1 MRHRKPDVDPL
12 IIQHIGNAIRDEWA
26 AFLSLLRFHWQLVLL
41 FLAGATTLFYLVQPI
56 PPHHVR
62 MAAGQPGSS
71 LEWLGKQYA
80 ENFARYG
87 VKLELVPTA
96 GALEN
101 VELLKQGKVDVAF
114 SIGGMVGNPDPV
126 LQSLGSVEY
135 QPLWFFYRGSELA
148 GDVETVFRSKTI
160 SVNIQGS
167 GTRSLTE
174 KILALY
180 DIQVENNPHMVSMSS
195 SESVDALL
203 AGKIDG
209 MFLVAGIESQTVRR
223 LAADPRVHL
232 LDFPHADTFAKRLK
246 FLDAITLP
254 RGALNLH
261 RDLPEKDYRL
271 VASTTTILTH
281 GIIHPAIQYLFLNTA
296 RKLDRAGSTF
306 FTRDGGFPAHIAR
319 DITLSAGAGR
329 YYDKGEP
336 WLIEYVPYWIAVF
349 LEQIWFILF
358 AVVAIGYSLLE
369 ALPSYRIIYANL
381 CISNMFGELRE
392 LDIHLNEARTS
403 EALQQRL
410 EIFDRIEKRIHRLWV
425 PSGARENFYNLRNA
439 VEILRARTERMKRQ
453 LQAVDAVLTATH

>member
-1 MRHRKPDVDPL
+1 MRHRKPDVNPRIL
-12 IIQHIGNAIRDEWA
+12 EHIGHAILDEWA
-26 AFLSLLRFHWQLVLL
+26 AFLSLLRFQWQLVLL
-41 FLAGATTLFYLVQPI
+41 FLAGATTLFFLVQPF

-62 MAAGQPGSS
+62 LAAGQPGSS
-71 LEWLGKQYA
+71 LDWLGKRYA

-87 VKLELVPTA
+87 VTLELVHSA
-96 GALEN
+96 GAFEN

-114 SIGGMVGNPDPV
+114 SIGGMVGNQDPT

-135 QPLWFFYRGSELA
+135 QPLWFFYHGPEFA
-148 GDVETVFRSKTI
+148 GDIEALFRSKTI

-180 DIQVENNPHMVSMSS
+180 DIQIENNSRMVSMPS

-209 MFLVAGIESQTVRR
+209 MFLVAGIESQTVGR
-223 LAADPRVHL
+223 LAADPCVHL
-232 LDFPHADTFAKRLK
+232 LDFTHAETYAKRLK
-246 FLDAITLP
+246 FLEPISLP

-271 VASTTTILTH
+271 VATTTTVLTR
-281 GIIHPAIQYLFLNTA
+281 GIIHPAIQYLFLNTT

-306 FTRDGGFPAHIAR
+306 FTREGGFPAYIAR
-319 DITLSAGAGR
+319 DITVSVRAGR

-336 WLIEYVPYWIAVF
+336 WLIGYVPYWMAVF

-358 AVVAIGYSLLE
+358 AVVAIGYPLLK
-369 ALPSYRIIYANL
+369 ALPSYRIVYANL
-381 CISNMFGELRE
+381 CISDMFGELNQ
-392 LDIHLNEARTS
+392 LDIHLNEARTTQ
-403 EALQQRL
+403 ALQQRL
-410 EIFDRIEKRIHRLWV
+410 EMFDRIEKRIHHLWV
-425 PSGARENFYNLRNA
+425 PSGARENFYSLRNA
-439 VEILRARTERMKRQ
+439 VEILRARTERMKQ
-453 LQAVDAVLTATH
+453 QMQAKDAALAATD